1 MASIRL
7 ISLLLALGLA
17 FSLAAV
23 RSVQAQD
30 ETTMT
35 GGEYLKELKESG
47 GLPKWATN
55 VCFPRVFEETPGKSI
70 DASGS
75 SEFLLMGDDAP
86 TTRFQLYARGVG
98 GGILILTREF
108 RDENT
113 SRFVGRVV
121 VDGEPN
127 HFQFGISWSTGRFS
141 LAEMRGTTS
150 GVCHAIE

>member
-1 MASIRL
+1 MAFRSIF
-7 ISLLLALGLA
+7 LLLALDMVITLA
-17 FSLAAV
+17 SA
-23 RSVQAQD
+23 RSAQLQD
-30 ETTMT
+30 ESTMR
-35 GGEYLKELKESG
+35 GHAYFNELREGG

-55 VCFPRVFEETPGKSI
+55 VCFPRVFEESPGKST

-75 SEFLLMGDDAP
+75 SEVLLMGDDGP
-86 TTRFQLYARGVG
+86 TMRFQLYSRGVG
-98 GGILILTREF
+98 GNILIVTREF

-141 LAEMRGTTS
+141 LTETKGITS
-150 GVCHAIE
+150 GVCQAIY